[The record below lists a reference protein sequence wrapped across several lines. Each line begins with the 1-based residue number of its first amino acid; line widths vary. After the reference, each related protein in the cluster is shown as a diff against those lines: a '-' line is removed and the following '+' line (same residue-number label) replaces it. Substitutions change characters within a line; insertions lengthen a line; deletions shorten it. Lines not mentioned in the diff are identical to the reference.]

1 MINFPKFF
9 PIDVLITSDKQVF
22 LTSVLNT
29 GFNGNNANAAN
40 LPNGE
45 SALVSQ
51 ATVYCKYE
59 KISRQDYEQLAI
71 RYAQLTYS

>member
-1 MINFPKFF
+1 MIHFPKFF
-9 PIDVLITSDKQVF
+9 PIDMLVTSDKLVF
-22 LTSVLNT
+22 LSSCLNT
-29 GFNGNNANAAN
+29 GYNGESSTAAN
-40 LPNGE
+40 IAYGE

-59 KISRQDYEQLAI
+59 KISREVYEQLAI